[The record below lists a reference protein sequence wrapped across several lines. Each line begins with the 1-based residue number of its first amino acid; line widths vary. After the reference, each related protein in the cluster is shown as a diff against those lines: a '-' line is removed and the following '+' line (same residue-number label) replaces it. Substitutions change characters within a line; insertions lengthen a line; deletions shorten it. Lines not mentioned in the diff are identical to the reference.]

1 MAGNKAGGMPGLSWY
16 YSVPDKD
23 LKPTLKPDFS
33 VSTTDLF
40 VRTPSA
46 PPVIPNRRPG
56 ECGCRWC
63 AAAPEPGV
71 PLGAETALPV

>member
-33 VSTTDLF
+33 VPTRVAHLLCAVLTDS
-40 VRTPSA
+40 VRVA
-46 PPVIPNRRPG
+46 EACIILYAR
-56 ECGCRWC
+56 
-63 AAAPEPGV
+63 
-71 PLGAETALPV
+71 LGLRV